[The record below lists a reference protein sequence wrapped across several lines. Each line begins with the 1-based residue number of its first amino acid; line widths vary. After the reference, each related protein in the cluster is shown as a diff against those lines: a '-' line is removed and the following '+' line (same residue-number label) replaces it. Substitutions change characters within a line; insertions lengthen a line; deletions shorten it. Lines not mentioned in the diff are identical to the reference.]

1 MPARLSS
8 MEISSP
14 GSDTQTGA
22 TRRKSGR
29 VVRKPEFLAA
39 SSPTGSAKR
48 KRTEQDEEDVGM
60 GGDTSEEEVDDESE
74 GEPDEEEVR
83 EKKRAKKGKKAA
95 RKPAPKKSKT
105 NGETVSLA
113 IRPAASGKAK
123 KPRKARQLKNAPAKE
138 AEGLY
143 GKY

>member
-14 GSDTQTGA
+14 DPDTQTGA

-29 VVRKPEFLAA
+29 VVKKPEFLAA

-48 KRTEQDEEDVGM
+48 KRTKQDEGDVDI
-60 GGDTSEEEVDDESE
+60 GDDTEEEVDDESE

-113 IRPAASGKAK
+113 IRPAAGGKAK
-123 KPRKARQLKNAPAKE
+123 KPRKARPLKNAAAEE

>member
-48 KRTEQDEEDVGM
+48 KRTEQDGEDVDM
-60 GGDTSEEEVDDESE
+60 GDDTEEEEVDDESE

-113 IRPAASGKAK
+113 IRPAAGGKAK
-123 KPRKARQLKNAPAKE
+123 KPRKARPLKNVAAEE

>member
-1 MPARLSS
+1 

-14 GSDTQTGA
+14 DPDTQTGA

-48 KRTEQDEEDVGM
+48 KRTEQDEGDVGI
-60 GGDTSEEEVDDESE
+60 GDDTEDVDDESD

-113 IRPAASGKAK
+113 IRPAAGGKAK
-123 KPRKARQLKNAPAKE
+123 KPRKARPSKNAAAKE